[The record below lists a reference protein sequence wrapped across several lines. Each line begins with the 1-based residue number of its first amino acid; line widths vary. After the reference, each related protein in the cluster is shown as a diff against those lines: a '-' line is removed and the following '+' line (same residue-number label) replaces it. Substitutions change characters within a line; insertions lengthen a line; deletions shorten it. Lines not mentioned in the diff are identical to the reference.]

1 MIREDH
7 PLCFLTA
14 RSTAFREA
22 DLVLVIGTRMNYV
35 IAHGD
40 PPRFHVLTP
49 SSSESTSTPE
59 RSIRALA
66 STSGWSPMPAPRSRR
81 CARPARGT
89 PIATR
94 PGAQRLA
101 GRNAGRAG
109 DHERLLANDEV
120 PIHPLRLCAEVREF
134 MDRDAVLVVDGQEI
148 LNYGRQ
154 AIPTHTARHRINS
167 GVFGTMGVGLPCA
180 IGAKLAKPEAQ
191 VIALHGDGSLG
202 MNVMELDT
210 AVRHDV
216 PLLVVVSLN
225 GGWTGD
231 PDRDKPGRDLGYTR
245 YDLIAQALG
254 CHGEQVEDPAG
265 IRPALERAQI
275 EVDRGR
281 VALVNVK
288 TDWRARAS
296 TVAFTRYAT

>member
-1 MIREDH
+1 
-7 PLCFLTA
+7 
-14 RSTAFREA
+14 
-22 DLVLVIGTRMNYV
+22 
-35 IAHGD
+35 
-40 PPRFHVLTP
+40 
-49 SSSESTSTPE
+49 
-59 RSIRALA
+59 
-66 STSGWSPMPAPRSRR
+66 
-81 CARPARGT
+81 
-89 PIATR
+89 
-94 PGAQRLA
+94 
-101 GRNAGRAG
+101 
-109 DHERLLANDEV
+109 
-120 PIHPLRLCAEVREF
+120 
-134 MDRDAVLVVDGQEI
+134 
-148 LNYGRQ
+148 
-154 AIPTHTARHRINS
+154 
-167 GVFGTMGVGLPCA
+167 MGVGLPCA

-210 AVRHDV
+210 AVRHGV
-216 PLLVVVSLN
+216 PLLIVVSLN

-245 YDLIAQALG
+245 YDMIAQALG
-254 CHGEQVEDPAG
+254 CHGEHVEDPAE